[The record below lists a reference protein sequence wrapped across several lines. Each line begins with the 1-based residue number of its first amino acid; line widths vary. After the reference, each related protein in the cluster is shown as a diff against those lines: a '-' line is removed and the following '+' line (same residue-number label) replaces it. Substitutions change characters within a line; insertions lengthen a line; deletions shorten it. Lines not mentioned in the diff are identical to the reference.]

1 MMIHRSTVGLAVHAP
16 AKLNLFFEVL
26 GKRRDG
32 YHEIETLMV
41 PIGLF
46 DTLSFEEDSPGQIR
60 FECRSVCRGCRRPRE
75 IATLAATP
83 DSLPL
88 GEENLVV
95 RAVNVFRRKAEVRRG
110 ARVRLVK
117 RIPIAAGLG
126 GGSSDAAAALV
137 AANEV
142 WEVGWS
148 RRQLSEVAAE
158 LGSDVPFFLGEGPA
172 VCRGRGE
179 RIEPIAAVTSMAFV
193 VVRPPEGLST
203 AAVYEKCRPAKT
215 PRPIGPMLD
224 AFGRGD
230 RVEVGRLLFNRL
242 QPVARELSVW
252 IRQLEDAL
260 GQEDCLGHLMS
271 GSGTSCFAL
280 CRHMRHARRVARRV
294 QATGLGT
301 AFAVRSSR
309 H

>member
-60 FECRSVCRGCRRPRE
+60 FECRSVCRECRRPRE
-75 IATLAATP
+75 VAASTAALGA
-83 DSLPL
+83 LPV

-95 RAVNVFRRKAEVRRG
+95 RAVNLFRRRAEVRGG

-142 WEVGWS
+142 WRVGWS
-148 RRQLSEVAAE
+148 RGQLSQLAAE

-179 RIEPIAAVTSMAFV
+179 RIEPIARVGTMAFV

-203 AAVYEKCRPAKT
+203 AVVYGNCRPAST
-215 PRPIGPMLD
+215 PRPIEPMVD
-224 AFGRGD
+224 ALGRGD
-230 RVEVGRLLFNRL
+230 CAEVGRLLFNRL
-242 QPVARELSVW
+242 QPAARELSLW
-252 IRQLEDAL
+252 IRKLEDAL
-260 GQEDCLGHLMS
+260 SQEDCLGHLMS
-271 GSGTSCFAL
+271 GSGTCCFAL

-309 H
+309 Y

>member
-1 MMIHRSTVGLAVHAP
+1 MIVHRSTVGLIVHAP
-16 AKLNLFFEVL
+16 AKLNLFFEVI

-32 YHEIETLMV
+32 YHEIETLMI

-46 DTLSFEEDSPGQIR
+46 DTLGFEEDSPGQIR
-60 FECRSVCRGCRRPRE
+60 FECRSACRKWRCPRS
-75 IATLAATP
+75 AACP
-83 DSLPL
+83 AAARDSLPP

-95 RAVNVFRRKAEVRRG
+95 RAVDALRRKADVRRG

-142 WEVGWS
+142 WQVGWS
-148 RRQLSEVAAE
+148 RSQLSQVAAE

-179 RIEPIAAVTSMAFV
+179 RIERVGGGDAMPFV

-203 AAVYEKCRPAKT
+203 AVVYENCRPASV
-215 PRPIGPMLD
+215 PRRIEPALD
-224 AFGRGD
+224 ALARGD
-230 RVEVGRLLFNRL
+230 RAEVGRLLFNRL
-242 QPVARELSVW
+242 QPAATKLSVW
-252 IRQLEDAL
+252 VQALEDVL
-260 GQEDCLGHLMS
+260 GQTDCLGHLMS
-271 GSGTSCFAL
+271 GSGSCCFAL

-301 AFAVRSSR
+301 AYAVRSG
-309 H
+309 HF